1 MEICAPR
8 TCLDNLVLL
17 SSKKARKLKRENL
30 NNPSCNM
37 ATWSFRTGSCKL
49 IHSHEPSVTI
59 RPQSYQILKR
69 YSLPVTSEESSMQSE
84 DLSTHE
90 EEIVSGEELLAQPLS
105 SEQLNALLADSERDR
120 LVKKLSHAN
129 QQNRLLKRQLHVKD
143 EDLVNCK
150 TELAALDHEIQG
162 LIKLAEE
169 IAQSGIPERTRKING
184 KYIQSHL
191 LTKLEAVHK
200 KIVDQIKDV
209 DLVQSKE
216 VPLFW
221 YGMAENVQ
229 VMGTFDGWSVG
240 EDLSPE
246 YTGAYSKFSTTLRLR
261 PGRYEI
267 KFLVDGEWQLS
278 PEFPTVGEGLM
289 ENNLL
294 VVE

>member
-37 ATWSFRTGSCKL
+37 ATWSFRT
-49 IHSHEPSVTI
+49 
-59 RPQSYQILKR
+59 
-69 YSLPVTSEESSMQSE
+69 VTSEESSMQSE